1 MTEGLFSE
9 TWARALGAALGR
21 SDAYRRA
28 ARSWEGAVVLDW
40 TDAPMRAGAD
50 GDARGE
56 RDRSGVYLDL
66 HHGECR
72 ASRMA
77 SPADYD
83 NARFVLSADLDA
95 WMTMLEGR
103 MAPTLALLRGKL
115 AVSKGSI
122 GALMPH
128 ANAAAEL
135 VKVAQT
141 IDRSAV
147 ANAAVPTHAEPDA
160 PAVPPVNAP
169 SRSVRV
175 HALQSTSATGLRFDS
190 VPMRLWEKAKRLGVW
205 NPADIDFTQDR
216 LDWQQLA
223 PDEQDMLLRLT
234 ALFQAGEECVT
245 LDILPLLDVIA
256 SEGRLEEQLY
266 LTSFLWEE
274 AKHVEAFRRFF
285 DQVAEMRSDLTHY
298 HSPAYRRIFEEEL
311 PSAMGR
317 LRTDRSPVAQARAS
331 VTYNMIVEG
340 VLAETGYHV
349 YHRVLSERGIMP
361 GMQRVAALLKQDE
374 SRHLAYGMHL
384 LSRLV
389 VTHGDEVW
397 DAITQRMDELLDP
410 AIAIVTEAF
419 AAYPPTQIPFGLQPD
434 AFTDFAT
441 RQFRKRIDR
450 IERARHLSVAE
461 FDADPQ
467 DSDVEEAV

>member
-1 MTEGLFSE
+1 MTAGLFSE
-9 TWARALGAALGR
+9 AWATALGAALAR
-21 SDAYRRA
+21 SDAYRHT
-28 ARSWEGAVVLDW
+28 ARLWEGAVVLDW
-40 TDAPMRAGAD
+40 TDAPASATD
-50 GDARGE
+50 GDGARC
-56 RDRSGVYLDL
+56 GVYLDL
-66 HHGECR
+66 QHGECR
-72 ASRMA
+72 AARLASR
-77 SPADYD
+77 ADYD
-83 NARFVLSADLDA
+83 SARYVLSADLDA
-95 WMTMLEGR
+95 WMTLLEGQ
-103 MAPTLALLRGKL
+103 MTPTMALLRGKL
-115 AVSKGSI
+115 ALSKGSI

-128 ANAAAEL
+128 AKAAAEL

-141 IDRSAV
+141 VDRD
-147 ANAAVPTHAEPDA
+147 AAATQALPTHAVPDA
-160 PAVPPVNAP
+160 PAAPPSDAP
-169 SRSVRV
+169 ARSSRV

-216 LDWQQLA
+216 LDWQKLA

-234 ALFQAGEECVT
+234 SLFQAGEECVT

-298 HSPAYRRIFEEEL
+298 HSPAYRRIFEQEL

-361 GMQRVAALLKQDE
+361 GMQRVATLLKTDE
-374 SRHLAYGMHL
+374 SRHLAYGIHL

-397 DAITQRMDELLDP
+397 HAITQRMDELLDP
-410 AIAIVTEAF
+410 AIAIITEAF
-419 AAYPPTQIPFGLQPD
+419 AAYPPTQIPFDLDPD

-441 RQFRKRIDR
+441 RQFRRRCDR
-450 IERARHLSVAE
+450 IERARHLSLAE
-461 FDADPQ
+461 FDTDPQ
-467 DSDVEEAV
+467 DLDVLEAV